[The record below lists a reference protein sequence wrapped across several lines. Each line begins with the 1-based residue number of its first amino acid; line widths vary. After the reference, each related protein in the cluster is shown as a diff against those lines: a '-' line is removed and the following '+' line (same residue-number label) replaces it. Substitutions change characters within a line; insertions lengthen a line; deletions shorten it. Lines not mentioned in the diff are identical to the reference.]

1 MSEIQN
7 NLKIEQAQGRE
18 QSTIVVE
25 LTLNEVNA
33 FHEDPS
39 QFRTFFLKNFPDTQR
54 FFEEDSEYGFRG
66 ARTNSGDSDGFQQYQ
81 DNITSTGAEFAGEGK
96 SRPVGLYIQPGSF
109 EDSYERSVHFAF
121 GKNEEDGLFTNPQNG
136 DVGVFSVYQ
145 IKDGEKVLLKP
156 EASLYPGEGAS
167 WKKWVPSDTTTS
179 WADLR
184 QASLVFKI
192 IT

>member
-1 MSEIQN
+1 MSENQN
-7 NLKIEQAQGRE
+7 DHILEHVQGKERSIIVLELSLK
-18 QSTIVVE
+18 
-25 LTLNEVNA
+25 EVDTFNR
-33 FHEDPS
+33 DPS
-39 QFRTFFLKNFPDTQR
+39 QFKLFFLNNFPNGQG
-54 FFEEDSEYGFRG
+54 FFQEDSEYGFRG

-167 WKKWVPSDTTTS
+167 WKKWVPSDTNTS
-179 WADLR
+179 WSDLR

-192 IT
+192 VS